1 MTDKLSI
8 YNGALNIIGERRLAN
23 VNENRETRFK
33 LDDIFDNDFKNRL
46 LQMGQWNFA
55 ARSVK
60 IPASTT
66 VTPTFGYEFAF
77 PKPDDFV
84 RTMRV
89 AFDDFFKQPITRY
102 NDESQFWFMN
112 EEEIFVQYVSND
124 VQFGGD
130 FSLWPFNFT
139 EMAEH
144 YLAYKVA
151 PRLTGLDLDSSALL
165 GKWKMALREAKA
177 VDGME
182 APARWAPQGAW
193 ASSRQGFRSGERGK
207 RTQLIG

>member
-23 VNENRETRFK
+23 VTENRETRFK
-33 LDDIFDNDFKNRL
+33 LDDIFDNDFLKRV

-55 ARSVK
+55 ARSAK

-66 VTPTFGYEFAF
+66 ISPTFGFEFAF
-77 PKPDDFV
+77 PKPFDFV
-84 RTMRV
+84 RTMRI
-89 AFDDFFKQPITRY
+89 AFDDFFKQPITQY
-102 NDESQFWFMN
+102 NDEAGFWFAN
-112 EEEIFVQYVSND
+112 DEEIFVQYVSSD
-124 VQFGGD
+124 IQFGGD

-139 EMAEH
+139 EMTEH

-151 PRLTGLDLDSSALL
+151 PRLTGLDLSDTALL
-165 GKWKMALREAKA
+165 GKWKLALKEAKA
-177 VDGME
+177 VDAME
-182 APARWAPQGAW
+182 SPARFAPQGAW

>member
-8 YNGALNIIGERRLAN
+8 YNGALNVIGERRLAN
-23 VNENRETRFK
+23 LTENRETRFK
-33 LDDIFDNDFKNRL
+33 LDDIFDNDFLKRV

-55 ARSVK
+55 ARSAK

-66 VTPTFGYEFAF
+66 ITPAFGYEFAF

-84 RTMRV
+84 RTMRI
-89 AFDDFFKQPITRY
+89 AFDDFFKQPITQY
-102 NDESQFWFMN
+102 IDEAGFWFSN
-112 EEEIFVQYVSND
+112 DDQIFVQYVSSD
-124 VQFGGD
+124 IQFGGD

-139 EMAEH
+139 EMVEH

-151 PRLTGLDLDSSALL
+151 PRLVGLDLSDTVLL
-165 GKWKMALREAKA
+165 SKWKLALREAKA

-182 APARWAPQGAW
+182 APARFAPQGAW

>member
-1 MTDKLSI
+1 MADKLTI
-8 YNGALNIIGERRLAN
+8 YNGALNIIGERRLATLT
-23 VNENRETRFK
+23 ENRETRFK
-33 LDDIFDNDFKNRL
+33 LDDIWDNDFLNRV

-55 ARSVK
+55 ARSAK

-66 VTPTFGYEFAF
+66 ITPTFGFEFAF
-77 PKPDDFV
+77 PTPFDFV
-84 RTMRV
+84 RTMRI
-89 AFDDFFKQPITRY
+89 A
-102 NDESQFWFMN
+102 
-112 EEEIFVQYVSND
+112 
-124 VQFGGD
+124 FGGD
-130 FSLWPFNFT
+130 FSLWPFIFP

-151 PRLTGLDLDSSALL
+151 PRLTGLELDSQALL
-165 GKWKMALREAKA
+165 SKWKLALREAKA

>member
-8 YNGALNIIGERRLAN
+8 YNGALNILGERRLAN
-23 VNENRETRFK
+23 VTENRETRYK
-33 LDDIFDNDFKNRL
+33 LDDIYQNNFIDRV

-55 ARSVK
+55 ARSAK

-66 VTPTFGYEFAF
+66 ITPTFGFQFAF
-77 PKPDDFV
+77 PKPFDFV
-84 RTMRV
+84 RTMRI
-89 AFDDFFKQPITRY
+89 AFDDFFKQPITQY
-102 NDESQFWFMN
+102 NDESQYWFTN
-112 EEEIFVQYVSND
+112 DPEIFVQYVSND
-124 VQFGGD
+124 IQFGGD

-151 PRLTGLDLDSSALL
+151 PRLTGIDLSDSALL
-165 GKWKMALREAKA
+165 GKWKLALKEAKA
-177 VDGME
+177 VDAME
-182 APARWAPQGAW
+182 APARWAPQGSW

>member
-23 VNENRETRFK
+23 VTENRESRFK
-33 LDDIFDNDFKNRL
+33 LDDIFDNDFKNRI

-66 VTPTFGYEFAF
+66 VTPTFGFEFAF

-84 RTMRV
+84 RTMRI

-124 VQFGGD
+124 IQFGGD

-151 PRLTGLDLDSSALL
+151 PRLTGLDLTATELL

>member
-8 YNGALNIIGERRLAN
+8 YNGALNVIGERRLAN
-23 VNENRETRFK
+23 LSENRETRFK
-33 LDDIFDNDFKNRL
+33 LDDIFDNDFLNRV

-55 ARSVK
+55 ARSAK

-66 VTPTFGYEFAF
+66 ITPTFGYEFAF

-84 RTMRV
+84 RTMRIT
-89 AFDDFFKQPITRY
+89 FDDFFKQPITRY

-112 EEEIFVQYVSND
+112 EDIIFVQYVSND
-124 VQFGGD
+124 IQFGCD

-144 YLAYKVA
+144 
-151 PRLTGLDLDSSALL
+151 
-165 GKWKMALREAKA
+165 
-177 VDGME
+177 
-182 APARWAPQGAW
+182 
-193 ASSRQGFRSGERGK
+193 
-207 RTQLIG
+207 

>member
-8 YNGALNIIGERRLAN
+8 YNGALNVIGERRLAN
-23 VNENRETRFK
+23 LSENRETRFK
-33 LDDIFDNDFKNRL
+33 LDDIFDNDFLNRV

-55 ARSVK
+55 ARSAK

-66 VTPTFGYEFAF
+66 ITPTFGYEFAF

-84 RTMRV
+84 RTMRIT
-89 AFDDFFKQPITRY
+89 FDDFFKQPITRY

-112 EEEIFVQYVSND
+112 EDIIFVQYVSND
-124 VQFGGD
+124 IQFGGD

-151 PRLTGLDLDSSALL
+151 PRLTGLDLSDTALL
-165 GKWKMALREAKA
+165 GKWKLALREAKA

-182 APARWAPQGAW
+182 APARFAPQGAW